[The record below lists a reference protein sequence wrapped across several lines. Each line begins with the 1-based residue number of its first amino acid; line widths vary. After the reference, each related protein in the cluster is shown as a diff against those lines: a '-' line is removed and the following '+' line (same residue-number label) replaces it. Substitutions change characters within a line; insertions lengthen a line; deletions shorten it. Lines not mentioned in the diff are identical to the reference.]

1 MELLQLKYFCHA
13 AECENFSKTA
23 RIFMVPPSDISQS
36 IKRLEKELGVLLF
49 DRRANSVALSDT
61 GRRFYTHAKAALEEL
76 EQATAELQEATAAQL
91 KICIKVNR
99 RITMQAAEKF
109 RRSFPEVDLIVRHH
123 GDREDERFDL
133 IIDGDDHAGEGY
145 LAEELFS
152 EEIVLALRDD
162 DPLAASKMLTAA
174 DLRDRPFITM
184 NSGDNIHTVTREV
197 CRTLG
202 FEPRIAIQ
210 SDDPF
215 YIRQCVELGLG
226 VSVIPA
232 LSWRGQFSDRVLFKR
247 LTGSVRTTYV
257 CHPKHLSP
265 IIQSFIQLLKQ
276 EFQNEEKTEQRSF

>member
-36 IKRLEKELGVLLF
+36 IKRLEKELGQPLF
-49 DRRANSVALSDT
+49 DRHANSIRLSDA
-61 GRRFYTHAKAALEEL
+61 GRRFYLHAKAALEEL
-76 EQATAELQEATAAQL
+76 SLATAALQQETAQL

-99 RITMQAAEKF
+99 RITMQAVEKF
-109 RRSFPEVDLIVRHH
+109 RRHFPEVDLIVRHH
-123 GDREDERFDL
+123 ADREDERFDL
-133 IIDGDDHAGEGY
+133 IIDGDDHTGEGY

-162 DPLAASKMLTAA
+162 DPLAEKNQLTAD
-174 DLRDRPFITM
+174 DLKDRPFITM
-184 NSGDNIHTVTREV
+184 NSGDNIHTVTRNV
-197 CRTLG
+197 CNSMG
-202 FEPRIAIQ
+202 FAPRIAIQ

-232 LSWRGQFSDRVLFKR
+232 LSWRGQFSKRVLFKA
-247 LTGSVRTTYV
+247 LTGSVRKTYV
-257 CHPKHLSP
+257 CHQKHPSP
-265 IIQSFIQLLKQ
+265 IVQNFINLIRQ
-276 EFQNEEKTEQRSF
+276 EFEKETAQSSD

>member
-36 IKRLEKELGVLLF
+36 IKRLEKELGHPLF
-49 DRRANSVALSDT
+49 DRRANSIVLSEA
-61 GRRFYTHAKAALEEL
+61 GKKFYPHAKAALEEL
-76 EQATAELQEATAAQL
+76 KQGTAALQEQQVAQL

-109 RRSFPEVDLIVRHH
+109 RRAYPDVDLIVRHH
-123 GDREDERFDL
+123 ADREDERFDL
-133 IIDGDDHAGEGY
+133 IIDGDDHTGEGY

-162 DPLAASKMLTAA
+162 DPLAANEQLTAA
-174 DLRDRPFITM
+174 DLKDRPFITM
-184 NSGDNIHTVTREV
+184 NSGDSIHTITKEV
-197 CRTLG
+197 CRTIG

-232 LSWRGQFSDRVLFKR
+232 LSWRGQFSDRVLFKT
-247 LTGSVRTTYV
+247 LTGSVRKTYV
-257 CHPKHLSP
+257 CHQKRPSP
-265 IIQSFIQLLKQ
+265 MVQNFIDLIRR
-276 EFQNEEKTEQRSF
+276 EFERETAQNSN